1 MLNYDSFVKGFV
13 HPDIVKALT
22 VTDEGGVGTSQAM
35 EQSFRVAQNEAKSFV
50 ECLPLSFR
58 GMFDVD
64 TYTIKRALIHIYD
77 YILQNRAELTSLG
90 VDVLNLNDDQ
100 VFTHFNDLRNQ
111 EDDCIHKMR
120 EEAMSY
126 MTANKLRS
134 TSNEG
139 NSSQGV
145 GLRFRVAKNR
155 YTGRYY

>member
-1 MLNYDSFVKGFV
+1 MLNYDSFVSGFV
-13 HPDIVKALT
+13 YPDIVEALEDDYGKT
-22 VTDEGGVGTSQAM
+22 PAI
-35 EQSFRVAQNEAKSFV
+35 EQSFRVAQNEAKNFV

-58 GMFDVD
+58 SMFDID

-111 EDDCIHKMR
+111 EDECIHKMR
-120 EEAMSY
+120 DEALAY
-126 MTANKLRS
+126 MTASTLRS
-134 TSNEG
+134 TSNNG

-145 GLRFRVAKNR
+145 RVKFGVAKNK